1 MEYARAFQEMNTR
14 HTNTLVVLS
23 PSLHPAMLLA
33 AKRLGFTLL
42 VKPDQKTLE
51 TTIEE
56 ADIVHLHYWNSP
68 AVNEFLHQSLP
79 PCRLVI
85 WYRVFGEFA
94 PHCITDFHLRR
105 ADAVLATSEGSL
117 KLPLLDQFTRPSG
130 FAPGIADFSRLEN
143 FSPQS
148 HDDFNVTYVGTVNPA
163 KMHPHFFEM
172 SQQIEIPNLRILICG
187 AGGGAEFLD
196 RVNQAPRFDNRG
208 FVENIREVLEISD
221 VFGYPLCSE
230 TYATSEQSVQ
240 EAMWAGIPPV
250 VFPHGGLSSLVEHE
264 KTGLVVHSEQQY
276 VDAIEYLFRN
286 PSQRSRL
293 AENARSFAQTRF
305 RITKHA
311 EQLLQIYQNL
321 VDMPATAKQPTGLGP
336 AERFLASLD
345 ESTSSFLQAVTIPSN
360 EAALDESR
368 REQVFYF
375 LMTHGEGGINH
386 YRNCHPEVPQFRLWT
401 ALALWNSNRESSIR
415 ELEAAEVAGLDVSWL
430 LKTMRS

>member
-1 MEYARAFQEMNTR
+1 
-14 HTNTLVVLS
+14 
-23 PSLHPAMLLA
+23 
-33 AKRLGFTLL
+33 
-42 VKPDQKTLE
+42 
-51 TTIEE
+51 
-56 ADIVHLHYWNSP
+56 
-68 AVNEFLHQSLP
+68 
-79 PCRLVI
+79 
-85 WYRVFGEFA
+85 
-94 PHCITDFHLRR
+94 
-105 ADAVLATSEGSL
+105 
-117 KLPLLDQFTRPSG
+117 
-130 FAPGIADFSRLEN
+130 
-143 FSPQS
+143 
-148 HDDFNVTYVGTVNPA
+148 
-163 KMHPHFFEM
+163 
-172 SQQIEIPNLRILICG
+172 
-187 AGGGAEFLD
+187 
-196 RVNQAPRFDNRG
+196 
-208 FVENIREVLEISD
+208 
-221 VFGYPLCSE
+221 
-230 TYATSEQSVQ
+230 
-240 EAMWAGIPPV
+240 MWAGIPPV